1 MPSIN
6 SFPSSPHWL
15 LTTSDP
21 TQRQK
26 AESENIAKEK
36 LATSS
41 KKTLT
46 SLLLQ
51 DHETAQISL
60 SNSAPKHDNGITALV
75 NQSLYQTKPIL
86 SLTAND
92 FNKLV
97 YDEQSQQLRCL

>member
-26 AESENIAKEK
+26 AENENIAKEE

-51 DHETAQISL
+51 NQETAQISL
-60 SNSAPKHDNGITALV
+60 SNSAPKHYNGITAIV
-75 NQSLYQTKPIL
+75 N
-86 SLTAND
+86 
-92 FNKLV
+92 
-97 YDEQSQQLRCL
+97 